1 MKTTRNVNVHPLERI
16 GSVALGGALLIRN
29 TSHFSPGKALLALG
43 LLWRG
48 GSGHS
53 FLYQALGVSTAD
65 GSRELAGPLEITR
78 AITIGKPANELY
90 QLWHTPQTL
99 AQILQGVAEV
109 TEVSPGRT
117 HWNLRIPPGLSAA
130 WDTQIVEERPG
141 EFLRWESAS
150 DSRMPHEGSLRFRPA
165 SGGRGTEVTLSLHL
179 NPPGGTLGHA
189 MARHLGF
196 LPRMIAGQA
205 LRNGKSLAETGEIPT
220 LARNPA
226 ARPGAQIPFP
236 SRLSLQEPSHGALQ
250 GV

>member
-1 MKTTRNVNVHPLERI
+1 MKTARNVNIHPLERI
-16 GSVALGGALLIRN
+16 GSATLGGALLIRN
-29 TSHFSPGKALLALG
+29 ARHLSLGKALLVLN

-65 GSRELAGPLEITR
+65 GSRELPGSLEITR

-90 QLWHTPQTL
+90 QLWRTPQTL
-99 AQILQGVAEV
+99 AQIFQGIAEV

-117 HWNLRIPPGLSAA
+117 HWNLRVPPGLSAA
-130 WDTQIVEERPG
+130 WDTQIVEDQPG

-150 DSRMPHEGSLRFRPA
+150 GSLVPHEGSIHFRPA
-165 SGGRGTEVTLSLHL
+165 SGGRGTEVTLSLRL
-179 NPPGGTLGHA
+179 NPPGRTLGPA
-189 MARHLGF
+189 VARRLGF
-196 LPRMIAGQA
+196 LPRMVAGKA

-236 SRLSLQEPSHGALQ
+236 SRPSFQEPSHVALQ
-250 GV
+250 GI